1 MIEWK
6 CHSFDLLMRAID
18 EACDS
23 EVIRLIDRLWS
34 MKRVNHWP
42 DDDIWVD
49 DCQVKRQLV
58 FLHELP
64 CRSLRAFFG
73 DIVAEDSIIS
83 LDRLLGRNLIYR

>member
-42 DDDIWVD
+42 DDDI
-49 DCQVKRQLV
+49 CQVKRRLV

>member
-6 CHSFDLLMRAID
+6 CHSFDLPMRAID

-23 EVIRLIDRLWS
+23 ELIRLIDRLWS

-49 DCQVKRQLV
+49 DC
-58 FLHELP
+58 
-64 CRSLRAFFG
+64 
-73 DIVAEDSIIS
+73 
-83 LDRLLGRNLIYR
+83 

>member
-34 MKRVNHWP
+34 MKWVYHWP

-49 DCQVKRQLV
+49 DYQVKRRLV

-64 CRSLRAFFG
+64 CRGLRAFFRC
-73 DIVAEDSIIS
+73 IIAENSIIF
-83 LDRLLGRNLIYR
+83 LDCLLGRNLTYR